1 MTPAVFPERCWGV
14 FRELAH
20 SPGRETDDALILRET
35 ARHLEAEGFSVT
47 LRSTEDLLNE
57 PGPLRLQGDGVPP
70 FLFVMCER
78 LEVLSRISAWE
89 ARGAVVVNSPEG
101 IRNTYRDRTAA
112 RFAAGGISFPKSV
125 LVSTADRAPLG
136 PSGSAD
142 LSGVWIKRG
151 DVHATEAGDV
161 GRAADTGE
169 ALAVLEDLAR
179 RGVLSALLQEHVAG
193 DLIKFY
199 GVGNGTPA
207 EPDAAAAGS
216 PAEAGGGWFEWFY
229 HRDQDLS
236 RHPFDRDRLARDARA
251 AAAALDLE
259 VWGGDAIV
267 GPDGAPVIIDLN
279 AWPSFALYRETAGRH
294 IATHLVS
301 RFRKH
306 VETGVAE

>member
-1 MTPAVFPERCWGV
+1 MTAAASPGRCWGV

-35 ARHLEAEGFSVT
+35 AHHLEAEGFSVT
-47 LRSTEDLLNE
+47 LRSTEDLPDE

-78 LEVLSRISAWE
+78 LDVLSKLSAWE
-89 ARGAVVVNSPEG
+89 TRGATVVNSPKG

-112 RFAAGGISFPKSV
+112 RFAAGGVSFPKSV

-151 DVHATEAGDV
+151 DVHATEPEDV
-161 GRAADTGE
+161 RRAADTGE

-179 RGVLSALLQEHVAG
+179 RGVPRALLQEHVAG

-207 EPDAAAAGS
+207 QPGAAGG
-216 PAEAGGGWFEWFY
+216 AGEEDGGWFEWFY

-236 RHPFDRDRLARDARA
+236 RHPFDPDRLAREARA

-267 GPDGAPVIIDLN
+267 GPDGVPVVIDLN
-279 AWPSFALYRETAGRH
+279 AWPSFALYRETASRR
-294 IATHLVS
+294 IAAHLVS